1 MGYSNEVV
9 DECFKLYYEWELK
22 VFESVEE
29 LFLVEEILYFVEDYF
44 LNIYI
49 DFIKDS
55 VIEIKNLGEFI
66 EVIVLNID

>member
-1 MGYSNEVV
+1 M
-9 DECFKLYYEWELK
+9 
-22 VFESVEE
+22 FESIEE
-29 LFLVEEILYFVEDYF
+29 LFLMEEILYFVGDYF

-49 DFIKDS
+49 DLMKDL